1 MKIIYKGVQFLVT
14 LEVFSSFE
22 PTTTNIGTHLQ
33 IFFKGFDHKFK
44 ILLFMVLLL
53 EKSKNVI
60 MKCTKYY
67 ISKNCGWNGATMKC
81 WYWYW
86 ISVSKCEM
94 SKRESARESESESE
108 SESKRER
115 GRESK
120 REQEREFKNL
130 TQFPIFFSCS
140 SSFFTRFV
148 KNVLKMGQIYFP
160 QIFMKSSTET
170 NFEME
175 NLKIELPNFFI

>member
-1 MKIIYKGVQFLVT
+1 MT

-94 SKRESARESESESE
+94 SKRECKRESESEWM
-108 SESKRER
+108 
-115 GRESK
+115 
-120 REQEREFKNL
+120 REQEWERERAREGEWERARERIQKSNS
-130 TQFPIFFSCS
+130 PSHIFFMFIFIFYSICQKCP
-140 SSFFTRFV
+140 
-148 KNVLKMGQIYFP
+148 KNGSNLF
-160 QIFMKSSTET
+160 STDFHEKLHR
-170 NFEME
+170 N
-175 NLKIELPNFFI
+175 